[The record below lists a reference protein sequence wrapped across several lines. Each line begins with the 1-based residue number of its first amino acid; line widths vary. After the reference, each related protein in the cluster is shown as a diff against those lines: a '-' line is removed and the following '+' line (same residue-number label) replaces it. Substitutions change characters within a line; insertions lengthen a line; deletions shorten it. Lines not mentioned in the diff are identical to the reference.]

1 MQQPA
6 RYADTFL
13 PDFCEQGN
21 LLRTMLIAELLAI
34 GIAAVASGPWLAR
47 LETLALASL
56 LVQWIAIVDIALLC
70 GLQRYLA
77 RLDDRVAAL
86 AAFVVL
92 QVVTVVF
99 TGLAAGA
106 RGLLALPL
114 SAQPLDT
121 MLVEHGVVSIIVS
134 GVALRY
140 FYVSAQWRRHV
151 EAEAEARIQALQAR
165 IRPHFLFN
173 SLNTIAQLA
182 RTQPAQA
189 EAAVE
194 DLAELFRISLM
205 QRGLIT
211 LDEELGMVASYL
223 RLEHQRLG
231 ERLRVEW
238 SIEPG
243 LGEAPVPPLTLQP
256 LVENAVYHGVAR
268 LPDGGRIAIEAQR
281 IASDAIEIAIRN
293 PVPGAATAS
302 GGQRM
307 AQDNVRQRL
316 RLALGDR
323 ARMTTETSDG
333 DYSVRVRLP
342 AASP

>member
-6 RYADTFL
+6 HYADTFL

-77 RLDDRVAAL
+77 RLDDRIAAL
-86 AAFVVL
+86 AAFGLL
-92 QVVTVVF
+92 QAVTAGF
-99 TGLAAGA
+99 TGLAAAA
-106 RGLLALPL
+106 RELWTLPV
-114 SAQPLDT
+114 SAQPLST
-121 MLVEHGVVSIIVS
+121 MLIEHVVVSAIVS
-134 GVALRY
+134 AVALRY

-151 EAEAEARIQALQAR
+151 EAEADARIQALQAR

-173 SLNTIAQLA
+173 SLNTIAQLT
-182 RTQPAQA
+182 RSQPAEA
-189 EAAVE
+189 EAAIE
-194 DLAELFRISLM
+194 DLADLFRVSLT
-205 QRGLIT
+205 QSSLIT
-211 LDEELGMVASYL
+211 LDDELGMVASYL

-238 SIEPG
+238 SIETG
-243 LGEAPVPPLTLQP
+243 LGEVSLPPLTLQP
-256 LVENAVYHGVAR
+256 LVENAVCHGIAR
-268 LPDGGRIAIEAQR
+268 LREGGRVAIEAQR
-281 IASDAIEIAIRN
+281 VGDDSVEIGIRN
-293 PVPGAATAS
+293 PVPCGAPTS
-302 GGQRM
+302 SGQRV

-316 RLALGDR
+316 QLALGER
-323 ARMTTETSDG
+323 AGMITATTSE

-342 AASP
+342 AR